1 MIQQFY
7 FWVYMKELRV
17 EPLRNIYI
25 TIIIAA
31 LCAITKRQKPKCPS
45 TDEWIN
51 KIWYIHT
58 IAQYLAL
65 KKKKIQTDAITQM
78 NLEGIMLGEISQT
91 EKNPAWCC

>member
-51 KIWYIHT
+51 KTWNIHIMKYHLT
-58 IAQYLAL
+58 L
-65 KKKKIQTDAITQM
+65 K
-78 NLEGIMLGEISQT
+78 
-91 EKNPAWCC
+91 